1 MRSPRTEL
9 DDAGSEVLA
18 GGEVVVLIHGLGANG
33 FVLMGLLARR
43 LKRAGYRTLIWS
55 YPSFTRT
62 IDSHGEKLQ
71 RRLAELDADSAVNR
85 IHLVS
90 HSMGGIVARY
100 ALILGRPTKLG
111 RLVMLAPP
119 NKGARL
125 ATVCG
130 PALRRCF
137 PAIDQLAMRPDS
149 FVNALP
155 EPEEIEVGII
165 DASTDF
171 LVGAGNTSLA
181 CQRDHI
187 VLRAT
192 HSLLAFQRSLAAEVL
207 RFLATGAFSPAAVR
221 RL

>member
-1 MRSPRTEL
+1 M
-9 DDAGSEVLA
+9 
-18 GGEVVVLIHGLGANG
+18 
-33 FVLMGLLARR
+33 
-43 LKRAGYRTLIWS
+43 
-55 YPSFTRT
+55 
-62 IDSHGEKLQ
+62 Q
-71 RRLAELDADSAVNR
+71 RRLAELDADPAVSR

-111 RLVMLAPP
+111 RFVMLAPP

-125 ATVCG
+125 ATICG

-137 PAIDQLAMRPDS
+137 PAIDQLAARSHS
-149 FVNALP
+149 FVNSLP
-155 EPEEIEVGII
+155 EAEGVEVGIV
-165 DASTDF
+165 DASIDF

-192 HSLLAFQRSLAAEVL
+192 HTLLAFQRQLATEVL
-207 RFLATGAFSPAAVR
+207 HFLRNGRFSPAAVR
-221 RL
+221 RRR